1 MSADFSDL
9 ALGEDETERA
19 MARTGSDE
27 QHRAFV
33 EAETK
38 AQQQRVD
45 SMMQRWSVP
54 PQHAERAGE
63 RREFVVRAAKLDVS
77 PEAVERANRPRN
89 ELSAEQL
96 QLQETIGQKLFYEF
110 SRELAALA
118 THLGVRLFEEGS
130 QEELRL
136 LEKVFDVAAPT
147 WMAERHRLGGGLLG
161 GAAFGELFKKKDP
174 RTYKLMT
181 EGWNPTFLPATSMEA
196 RNVAASKPATDE
208 DKVIIKKRTPV
219 RPTPAPVGPLESDST
234 DEALVALAPNGRGAR
249 HTTVA
254 VVPPELRSGAGA
266 IQGVPA
272 EEPKGSDTKKM
283 IAVGVIAALIAGVGG
298 VWFVLSKDNG
308 AGPAPTT
315 TVTTT
320 VTNTQVVTVVKTVEV
335 PASAPPVDTNTAAVP
350 NPPTTEASSQV
361 SAPTVN
367 TGVAPF
373 PSVKTTAPSS
383 SPTPSA
389 PTTTPA
395 PSASGS
401 HTPKFGGK

>member
-1 MSADFSDL
+1 MSSDL
-9 ALGEDETERA
+9 ADLSLGEEEAERA
-19 MARTGSDE
+19 IA
-27 QHRAFV
+27 AV
-33 EAETK
+33 EAESR

-54 PQHAERAGE
+54 PQQAERAGE

-130 QEELRL
+130 QEELKL

-147 WMAERHRLGGGLLG
+147 WMAERYRLGGGLLG

-196 RNVAASKPATDE
+196 RNVGASKPATDE

-219 RPTPAPVGPLESDST
+219 KPTPAPVGALESDST
-234 DEALVALAPNGRGAR
+234 DEELVALAPNGRGAR

-254 VVPPELRSGAGA
+254 VVPPELRSGAIPGAA
-266 IQGVPA
+266 IQGAPA
-272 EEPKGSDTKKM
+272 EEAKGSDTKKM
-283 IAVGVIAALIAGVGG
+283 LAVGVIAALIAGVGG

-320 VTNTQVVTVVKTVEV
+320 VTNTQVVTVVRTVEV
-335 PASAPPVDTNTAAVP
+335 PGSAPPVDTNTAAAP
-350 NPPTTEASSQV
+350 ATTPTELTSSPPV
-361 SAPTVN
+361 SN

-373 PSVKTTAPSS
+373 PPVKSSTPTAVT
-383 SPTPSA
+383 TPSA